1 MNSSTDELA
10 SVVSSLVI
18 TCKNA
23 QEGFELAA
31 ERVRDFEL
39 RAFLGD
45 CGRLR
50 GDMIDDLKVAQRE
63 LGMESDTDVDAGS
76 DVASAAD
83 GSDGSGHP
91 WMESQAVIAD
101 GDDCQMLTQCRRG
114 EELAVAEYRDG
125 IERGLPAELESLVRR
140 QFAVIVA
147 TCERLRSLEKNC
159 KTKPR

>member
-1 MNSSTDELA
+1 MNATDELVT
-10 SVVSSLVI
+10 VVNSLI
-18 TCKNA
+18 MTCRNA
-23 QEGFELAA
+23 QEGFRLAA
-31 ERVRDFEL
+31 DRVQDFEL

-45 CGRLR
+45 CAHLR
-50 GDMIDDLKVAQRE
+50 GDMTDDLRVAQRE
-63 LGMESDTDVDAGS
+63 LEIELPTDSDLVVHESSGT
-76 DVASAAD
+76 
-83 GSDGSGHP
+83 GHP

-114 EELAVAEYRDG
+114 EESAVVEYRDA
-125 IERGLPAELESLVRR
+125 IEHGLPVELTALVRR